1 MGRGE
6 EEKKEKCI
14 LKKKKKNRCALNV
27 VKRRSFEEKNYIILS
42 YSWKDERKRKYREKT
57 EWDLRDIFCI
67 IFGLFSIVYLY
78 SYI

>member
-42 YSWKDERKRKYREKT
+42 CS
-57 EWDLRDIFCI
+57 
-67 IFGLFSIVYLY
+67 
-78 SYI
+78 